1 MHNLQQLQINEQNRE
16 GFCLDSL
23 LYYCRAFFMG
33 DSMISKLIKRILEKL
48 ECNLRDLERYSE
60 IEYSILWRMLNHDQ
74 TPTHWEV
81 QQLEKVLSEKTDY
94 KQSYIDKRLHKYKAG
109 VYGYIKGNR

>member
-1 MHNLQQLQINEQNRE
+1 
-16 GFCLDSL
+16 
-23 LYYCRAFFMG
+23 
-33 DSMISKLIKRILEKL
+33 
-48 ECNLRDLERYSE
+48 
-60 IEYSILWRMLNHDQ
+60 MLNQDQ
-74 TPTHWEV
+74 TPTDWEV